1 MGILL
6 IKRAEILSQFS
17 SNTRVVT
24 LCLFSVKQNSSALD
38 LCHINKVDHHISMAL
53 TWPGALHGYTGSP
66 QPDQCLVTFHS
77 IKITQMLQCFQPEL
91 WKSTHQPCRQPLA
104 GYFHSPF
111 RGLSPA
117 VMWPV
122 VRFDME
128 AAPRSHQMKQS
139 RTVCHWRVLITAW
152 PLGFQLLR
160 NQAVFRH
167 GHGDV
172 FSHTTEVVTYM
183 GQ

>member
-1 MGILL
+1 
-6 IKRAEILSQFS
+6 
-17 SNTRVVT
+17 
-24 LCLFSVKQNSSALD
+24 
-38 LCHINKVDHHISMAL
+38 MAL
-53 TWPGALHGYTGSP
+53 TWPCALHGYTGSP
-66 QPDQCLVTFHS
+66 RPDQCLVTFHS

-122 VRFDME
+122 VKFDME

-160 NQAVFRH
+160 NQAALVIAT
-167 GHGDV
+167 GM
-172 FSHTTEVVTYM
+172 FSPHTAEGSHLHVTITHTHTQCKQHCAIEFLRCQLACM
-183 GQ
+183 VSDELNLKCQ